1 MQCHCAG
8 HVSTNIALFYWGGGG
23 GGCGSLIVCTC
34 TQCSTCI
41 LSLHTY
47 SSVQGHGKGHVR
59 IVKER
64 IGKLVLQ
71 EGKVTIVTIDG
82 FHGTC
87 QLIST
92 SEPVV
97 QRILVSAPD
106 LSTGGW

>member
-1 MQCHCAG
+1 M
-8 HVSTNIALFYWGGGG
+8 
-23 GGCGSLIVCTC
+23 C

-71 EGKVTIVTIDG
+71 EGKVTIITIDG

-87 QLIST
+87 QLISSGAESISFST
-92 SEPVV
+92 RPEH
-97 QRILVSAPD
+97 RRLVKITEKLQFCKCRYS
-106 LSTGGW
+106 S